1 MRSCR
6 AWMEIGRRSTAE
18 PIQHSEVGKRG
29 GTSKGTSEVGDEPSG
44 GVVSWREYI
53 KEEEVVHCDKGCW
66 EVKCDD
72 RELLI
77 GCSHREVFVLREALE
92 GVWRES
98 VEENEGVVRRRGY
111 SLKWGILGVKQ
122 MGAEG
127 EGINPDAWLCWDWFS
142 LLAPGSQVLRQTCRN
157 AASSISSVIST

>member
-6 AWMEIGRRSTAE
+6 EWMEIGRRSTAE

-29 GTSKGTSEVGDEPSG
+29 RASKGTSEVGDEPSG
-44 GVVSWREYI
+44 GVVNWREYI

-72 RELLI
+72 WELI
-77 GCSHREVFVLREALE
+77 TGCSHREVFVLREVLE
-92 GVWRES
+92 EEWGES
-98 VEENEGVVRRRGY
+98 VEENEGVVRRKGY
-111 SLKWGILGVKQ
+111 SLRWGIWGVKQ

-127 EGINPDAWLCWDWFS
+127 EGINPNAWLCWDWFS
-142 LLAPGSQVLRQTCRN
+142 LLATGSQVLRQICRN